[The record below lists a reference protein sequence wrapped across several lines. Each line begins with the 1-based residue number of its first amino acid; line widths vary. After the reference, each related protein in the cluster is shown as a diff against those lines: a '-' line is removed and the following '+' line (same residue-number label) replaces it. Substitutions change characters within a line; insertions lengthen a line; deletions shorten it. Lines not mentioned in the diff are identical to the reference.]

1 MPATL
6 GRAVQRQAEVG
17 QATGEESLAQAVL
30 KGECWQHGPGGVGSA
45 GCLVS
50 DGSPGATSAT
60 GQAAGGHPPPAPAGS
75 HTSSSSMRRSVSVM
89 NLMYWLVSVVS
100 SL

>member
-30 KGECWQHGPGGVGSA
+30 KGECWQHGPGGVGSRERR
-45 GCLVS
+45 GI
-50 DGSPGATSAT
+50 GSFEGI
-60 GQAAGGHPPPAPAGS
+60 
-75 HTSSSSMRRSVSVM
+75 RRSMHSFMV
-89 NLMYWLVSVVS
+89 LMLITN
-100 SL
+100 